1 VSPATAALA
10 LLLIQAQTGAIPLP
24 STLLPPRPHITATRT
39 SQPPVIDGKLDDPA
53 WATAVPSDTF
63 VQHFPDEG
71 APPSERTSMRVLY
84 DDKNLYI
91 GVDAE
96 QRHAPI
102 LRRLAR
108 RDSQI
113 PSDGVWID
121 IDSRRTGVGAFHFA
135 INAAGMLSDGIHF
148 DDTNFSADWDAVWE
162 AKVADTDHGYSIE
175 FRIPLSVLRFSP
187 LPVQDWGFQVRRFI
201 DARQETDDW
210 AFYPRSAATYVPLF
224 GRLDDLR
231 NLDPGHSVELRPFV
245 LGRVGYRAADADS
258 TLTHGWSADGSAGLD
273 AKAHITNELTLD
285 LALNPD
291 FGQVEADT
299 VVLNLSTYETVF
311 PEKRPF
317 FLEGIDVF
325 STVRPLVYTRRIG
338 QQPATPSLSTGQQL
352 VAAPEPSP
360 LYGAAKLVGT
370 IGARTTVGL
379 ISAVTGPND
388 VEIDEAGVRTTE
400 RLVPWTTFNILRVK
414 RKLAANAEVGVL
426 ASAANRFETPLAAGA
441 TCPLTA
447 VVTPDG
453 HCFNDAYVASTDGRW
468 RSAGGDYAVVWQALA
483 TTIQRGPRRVEPD
496 GLDIV
501 PGSVS
506 PGGSLYVGKEGGKHW
521 LWALWQHV
529 AGRRLEFNDI
539 GYLERKNDYQ
549 LYPTLAYRTLDPWWI
564 TRETWNALQI
574 NVRETLGGLNLWREI
589 RLASSAGFR
598 NFWSYYFNV
607 HGRAAYFDD
616 RETGDGTA
624 LERPASAGVSGDIT
638 SDPRRPL
645 TVWLSSSFDL
655 RRGGGV
661 IFGANGSVSLRAFAR
676 LELALLPT
684 AGYESGAPRY
694 FAKDAVPAG
703 TPVTYQF
710 GTQKAASVGTT
721 LRAAYTFTPE
731 LSLQFYAQVF
741 LARVHYDPLFTI
753 TRPAGS
759 VVHLTELQP
768 LTIDPNDPSMMR
780 PMPDTETATLNV
792 NVVLRWEYR
801 LGSTLFLV
809 YTRAQNPALSP
820 SPNGAGFELRP
831 LLQGRAADNVLMA
844 KLAYWFG

>member
-10 LLLIQAQTGAIPLP
+10 LLLTQAQAGAIPLP
-24 STLLPPRPHITATRT
+24 STLLPPRPHIAAMRT
-39 SQPPVIDGKLDDPA
+39 SQPPVVDGKLDDPA

-71 APPSERTSMRVLY
+71 APPSERTSIRVLY

-148 DDTNFSADWDAVWE
+148 DDTSFSADWDAVWE

-187 LPVQDWGFQVRRFI
+187 MPVQDWGFQVRRFI

-224 GRLDDLR
+224 GRMDDLR

-245 LGRVGYRAADADS
+245 LGRVGYRSADADS

-338 QQPATPSLSTGQQL
+338 QQPATPSLATGQQL

-370 IGARTTVGL
+370 IGARTTLGL

-388 VEIDEAGVRTTE
+388 VEIDDGTMRMTQ
-400 RLVPWTTFNILRVK
+400 RLEPWTTFNVLRIK

-426 ASAANRFETPLAAGA
+426 ASAANRFETPLPVN
-441 TCPLTA
+441 TPCPVTGVA
-447 VVTPDG
+447 TPDG
-453 HCFNDAYVASTDGRW
+453 RCFNDAYVASTDGRW

-483 TTIQRGPRRVEPD
+483 TTIQQGPQRVEPD
-496 GLDIV
+496 GLNIV
-501 PGSVS
+501 PGASS
-506 PGGSLYVGKEGGKHW
+506 PGGSLYFGKEGGKHW
-521 LWALWQHV
+521 LWSAWQHV
-529 AGRRLEFNDI
+529 AGRRLEFNDL

-549 LYPTLAYRTLDPWWI
+549 FYPTLAYRTLDPWWI
-564 TRETWNALQI
+564 TRETWTALQF
-574 NVRETLGGLNLWREI
+574 NMRESLGGLNLWREL
-589 RLASSAGFR
+589 RLATSETFT
-598 NFWSYYFNV
+598 NFWSCYFNV

-624 LERPASAGVSGDIT
+624 LERPASAGISADVA
-638 SDPRRPL
+638 SDPRQAL
-645 TVWLSSSFDL
+645 TLFLSWSFDL

-661 IFGANGSVSLRAFAR
+661 IFGANGQISLRALSR

-684 AGYESGAPRY
+684 GGYESGAPRY
-694 FAKDAVPAG
+694 FAKDDVPAG

-710 GTQKAASVGTT
+710 GTQTAASLGAT

-731 LSLQFYAQVF
+731 LSLQFYTQLF
-741 LARVHYDPLFTI
+741 LARVHYDPLFTA
-753 TRPAGS
+753 TLPAGGI
-759 VVHLTELQP
+759 VRLADLVPATP
-768 LTIDPNDPSMMR
+768 TPR

-820 SPNGAGFELRP
+820 SPSGAGFELRP